1 MTLKNPRNPQIFL
14 SQFTAVAAKIGLLSF
29 GGPAAQIA
37 LMQDELV
44 DKRGWISQDDF
55 LRTLSFCMLL
65 PGPEAMQLAT
75 YLGWRLHG
83 VRGGLIGGSLFIL
96 PGALVIFALALAYV
110 GFGQTPLLLAA
121 FMGIK
126 ACVVVIV
133 VQALLKISKRA
144 LRFPMAR
151 AMAASS
157 FCAIS
162 ITDLP
167 YPAVVLVAAIWGIM
181 ALPDAGHPVGE
192 ASKPPQP
199 TTAITILLAALWA
212 APIALL
218 WLIKDAFLT
227 KVAVVFST
235 LAVVTFGG
243 AYAVLGY
250 LGQTAVTDLNW
261 ITAPQMVD
269 ALGLAETTPGPL
281 ILVTQFVGFL
291 AGYQAGGFGLA
302 LLAGMLTLWV
312 TFIPCFLWIF
322 LCAPHLERL
331 MSFAWLARGLAGI
344 TAAVVGV
351 IASISIWFASQIWF
365 SAHACLAIGPF
376 DMSMPQWQTVDGFA
390 LGLSTIAAILLIGRK
405 WDILVVLP
413 VMALVSIAVSL
424 L

>member
-1 MTLKNPRNPQIFL
+1 
-14 SQFTAVAAKIGLLSF
+14 
-29 GGPAAQIA
+29 
-37 LMQDELV
+37 
-44 DKRGWISQDDF
+44 
-55 LRTLSFCMLL
+55 MLL

-83 VRGGLIGGSLFIL
+83 VRGGLIGGSLFVL

-110 GFGQTPLLLAA
+110 QFRQTPLLLAA

-144 LRFPMAR
+144 LRTRMAV
-151 AMAASS
+151 AVAASS
-157 FCAIS
+157 FCAIA
-162 ITDLP
+162 IADLP
-167 YPAVVLVAAIWGIM
+167 YPAVVFVAASWGIL
-181 ALPDAGHPVGE
+181 ALPDADHAAGKIMKLPR
-192 ASKPPQP
+192 S
-199 TTAITILLAALWA
+199 TTAISTLLAALWV

-261 ITAPQMVD
+261 ITAPQMVN

-291 AGYQAGGFGLA
+291 AGYQAAGLGLA
-302 LLAGMLTLWV
+302 LLAGLLTLWV

-322 LCAPHLERL
+322 LFAPHLERL
-331 MSFAWLARGLAGI
+331 MSVAWLARGLAGI

-351 IASISIWFASQIWF
+351 IASISIWFAGQIWF
-365 SAHACLAIGPF
+365 LAHAHLTLGPF
-376 DMSMPQWQTVDGFA
+376 DISLPQWQAVDGSA
-390 LGLSTIAAILLIGRK
+390 LGLSAIAAIMLIWRD
-405 WDILVVLP
+405 WDILWVLP
-413 VMALVSIAVSL
+413 TLALVSVAVSL